1 MFIVFVPFLF
11 SLSPSIRIRLKEQI
25 QTNQNLYLKTFRV
38 KIETFLNL
46 GSDWPVMIS
55 ISHNS
60 KSKTSQ
66 FDFFFS
72 FFSIFRMAGV
82 TKKSPVAEIFDS
94 MDYGPAPESQ
104 NEANKWLD
112 NHKRKFGHFVNGKW
126 YEPEGREYYTS
137 KAPMNHSVL
146 AETIQ
151 G

>member
-1 MFIVFVPFLF
+1 
-11 SLSPSIRIRLKEQI
+11 
-25 QTNQNLYLKTFRV
+25 
-38 KIETFLNL
+38 
-46 GSDWPVMIS
+46 
-55 ISHNS
+55 
-60 KSKTSQ
+60 
-66 FDFFFS
+66 
-72 FFSIFRMAGV
+72 MAGV

-151 G
+151 GMFYTVTIFFEKFSRGLFSSTKSTCPSYKPRILTLTLISTYMDFLKCVGVNS

>member
-1 MFIVFVPFLF
+1 MV
-11 SLSPSIRIRLKEQI
+11 
-25 QTNQNLYLKTFRV
+25 
-38 KIETFLNL
+38 
-46 GSDWPVMIS
+46 
-55 ISHNS
+55 
-60 KSKTSQ
+60 
-66 FDFFFS
+66 
-72 FFSIFRMAGV
+72 FRMAGV

-151 G
+151 GNHNFLQKICHLFARDPMLIFRQTR

>member
-1 MFIVFVPFLF
+1 MWPNMVPGH
-11 SLSPSIRIRLKEQI
+11 Q
-25 QTNQNLYLKTFRV
+25 Q
-38 KIETFLNL
+38 
-46 GSDWPVMIS
+46 
-55 ISHNS
+55 
-60 KSKTSQ
+60 
-66 FDFFFS
+66 
-72 FFSIFRMAGV
+72 
-82 TKKSPVAEIFDS
+82 KSPVAEIFDS

-151 G
+151 GEFMFLSDTIIFVWKNSSNILPLFLF

>member
-1 MFIVFVPFLF
+1 MACYDFDITQLEIENFT
-11 SLSPSIRIRLKEQI
+11 IRL
-25 QTNQNLYLKTFRV
+25 F
-38 KIETFLNL
+38 FL
-46 GSDWPVMIS
+46 
-55 ISHNS
+55 
-60 KSKTSQ
+60 
-66 FDFFFS
+66 
-72 FFSIFRMAGV
+72 IFPILRMAGV